1 MSAQESMEK
10 IKHFAGLA
18 VHFDRQGNANA
29 AAYYYLEASRLIT
42 SESDKE
48 ELKPLHSKALE
59 YKQRSEELSLLASK
73 EENVIE
79 PENRVSCKIV
89 FKEQPQNC

>member
-1 MSAQESMEK
+1 MSAQESIEK

-29 AAYYYLEASRLIT
+29 AAYYYLEASQLIT

-48 ELKPLHSKALE
+48 ELKPLLSKALE
-59 YKQRSEELSLLASK
+59 YKQRSEELSLLASIQ
-73 EENVIE
+73 ENVIV
-79 PENRVSCKIV
+79 PDNRVSCKII
-89 FKEQPQNC
+89 F